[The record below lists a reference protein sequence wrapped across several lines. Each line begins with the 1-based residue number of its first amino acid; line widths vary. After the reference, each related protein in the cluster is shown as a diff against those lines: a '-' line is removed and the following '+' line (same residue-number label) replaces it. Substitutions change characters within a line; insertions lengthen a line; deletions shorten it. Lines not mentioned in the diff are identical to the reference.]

1 MTMTHSEKSRINQM
15 RAWPYR
21 QECRDHGPS
30 KKNLFYRG
38 SLLIG
43 KVCKYKLLWTECN
56 ASRLEMNSMYK
67 KKQQRNEITQA
78 VAALNSQQIH

>member
-1 MTMTHSEKSRINQM
+1 MLTVNPMTFNNLKHSSDKILDRSNTEGAMTMTMTHSEKSRINQM

-30 KKNLFYRG
+30 KKNLFYWG

-43 KVCKYKLLWTECN
+43 KVCKYKLIMD
-56 ASRLEMNSMYK
+56 R
-67 KKQQRNEITQA
+67 
-78 VAALNSQQIH
+78 V